1 MLVAAA
7 GPASNLVLAIVA
19 SLVLAA
25 VPISPVVLG
34 ESNVSAPIAALLSFA
49 VRLNLLLAVFNML
62 PIPPLDGGNVLS
74 GLLPQ
79 RYASMLD
86 QVRPYGFLVLYA
98 LLFTNGFYY
107 FVVQP
112 SNFLRSW
119 LP

>member
-7 GPASNLVLAIVA
+7 GPASNLILAVLA
-19 SLVLAA
+19 SLTLA
-25 VPISPVVLG
+25 VIPIDPVVLDAP
-34 ESNVSAPIAALLSFA
+34 NVAAPIVTFLSMA
-49 VRLNLLLAVFNML
+49 IGLSILLAVFNML

-74 GLLPQ
+74 GLLPL
-79 RYASMLD
+79 RFAAMLD
-86 QVRPYGFLVLYA
+86 QVRPYGFLILYA